1 MTAKVKLTIHASGN
15 DANDVNAADFLK
27 QVAALRELV
36 LLSVRDSSA
45 VEAKII
51 GLSRN
56 SPATIELEAFWRA
69 DQRPLDVDRYFSAV
83 RKVLDR
89 GDAPRE
95 LGRAVFD
102 TLKEFV
108 SVIGRGVRES
118 VLQIGE
124 SEIHIE
130 PQARQRLETVI
141 EPDYT
146 IEGTVDGMLE
156 AVNIHGNRNQFVLY
170 PIIGPNRVNCY
181 FPEEMLDQIR
191 PNLGKYAIVTG
202 KLKYRWREKFPFEA
216 RATHLE
222 HVSESEQPYLPDV
235 IGIAPDATNGERSE
249 NFVKEIRSAWS

>member
-15 DANDVNAADFLK
+15 DANDINAADFLK

-36 LLSVRDSSA
+36 LLSVRDSGA
-45 VEAKII
+45 VEAKIV

-69 DQRPLDVDRYFSAV
+69 DQRPLDVDSYFAALRSV
-83 RKVLDR
+83 IDH

-108 SVIGRGVRES
+108 SVVGKGVRES
-118 VLQIGE
+118 VLQIGGN
-124 SEIHIE
+124 EIRIE
-130 PQARQRLETVI
+130 HQARQRLEDAI

-146 IEGTVDGMLE
+146 VEGTVDGMLE
-156 AVNIHGNRNQFVLY
+156 AVNIHGDRNQFVLY

-181 FPEEMLDQIR
+181 FPQEMLDQVR
-191 PNLGKYAIVTG
+191 PNLGRYAIVTG

-222 HVSESEQPYLPDV
+222 HVSEAEQPYLPDV
-235 IGIAPDATNGERSE
+235 IGIAPDATGGERSE
-249 NFVKEIRSAWS
+249 VFVKGIRGAWS